1 MRRQAF
7 SVLELVGVLAIL
19 AILTSLLLPRISH
32 VVQRQTTR
40 QTINE
45 AQITEAVIALQS
57 LNTALNAHLAQYG
70 CLACQNGKPLIFPE
84 TYDAFGQVLLIEG
97 LIERPFQLGISK
109 TCMLRLRRISGLTS
123 ASAIDALNGA
133 YDLNG
138 DGKNDVVGT
147 IVVEAVLPE
156 LDETE
161 ARALKDRIDGPRPG
175 SGGANRD
182 LSGRVVCLAPG
193 PDGRTEV
200 HVYLMHK

>member
-19 AILTSLLLPRISH
+19 AILTSFLLPRITH

-45 AQITEAVIALQS
+45 AQITEAVVALQS

-70 CLACQNGKPLIFPE
+70 CLACQNGNPLSFLQ
-84 TYDAFGQVLLIEG
+84 TYDAFSQVLLIEG
-97 LIERPFQLGISK
+97 LIEKPFQLGISK
-109 TCMLRLRRISGLTS
+109 TCVLRLRRISSLTS

-133 YDLNG
+133 YDLSG
-138 DGKNDVVGT
+138 DGKNDVLGT

-156 LDETE
+156 LDEPD
-161 ARALKDRIDGPRPG
+161 AQALKDRIDGPRPG

-182 LSGRVVCLAPG
+182 LSGRVVYPAPG
-193 PDGRTEV
+193 PGGRTEV